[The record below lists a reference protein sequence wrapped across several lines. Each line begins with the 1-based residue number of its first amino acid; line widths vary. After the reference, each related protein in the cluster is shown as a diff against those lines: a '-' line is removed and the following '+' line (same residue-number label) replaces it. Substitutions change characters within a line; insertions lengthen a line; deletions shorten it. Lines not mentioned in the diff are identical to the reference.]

1 MARGWE
7 SKQIEDQQAEAVR
20 EREAGERRAL
30 TPEQQAARQ
39 RRETLQLAAAS
50 TRAAMAACRA
60 DAHREML
67 RMQLEALEREIEVL
81 ARRSNQ
87 A

>member
-7 SKQIEDQQAEAVR
+7 SKQVESQQAEAAR
-20 EREAGERRAL
+20 EPESGRRRAL
-30 TPEQQAARQ
+30 TPEEQARRQ

-60 DAHREML
+60 EAHREML
-67 RMQLEALEREIEVL
+67 RMQLQAIEREIDTL
-81 ARRSNQ
+81 
-87 A
+87 